1 MSGRI
6 SECSVSKVI
15 FAVAV
20 LFAATAY
27 VQAGT
32 RQSEPPKDQSSADAQ
47 AQNIAEAARRSREQ
61 AKSATKPSKVIT
73 DDDLDKKGVKP
84 GQQGLT
90 VDAPARLETQPP
102 TADQVAAATT
112 TPTAATTDPAAAPAA
127 SDDPEAAQLKEQIA
141 DAEKDADLGKR
152 ELALQQDA
160 YLSNPDHEHDT
171 AGKAKVD
178 ALQQQIADKQ
188 QEIDR
193 LKTRLAAAQEL
204 HKTPPP
210 PAKPASPSTKPPAA
224 PANPPASQLPAS
236 APPSQQ

>member
-6 SECSVSKVI
+6 SMSRNSKLI
-15 FAVAV
+15 FAAAV
-20 LFAATAY
+20 LFGATASLW
-27 VQAGT
+27 AER
-32 RQSEPPKDQSSADAQ
+32 RQNGSSQDQPAETQS
-47 AQNIAEAARRSREQ
+47 QNIAEAARRSREQ

-102 TADQVAAATT
+102 TTDQVAAATT
-112 TPTAATTDPAAAPAA
+112 TPTAATTDPAAAA
-127 SDDPEAAQLKEQIA
+127 DDPEVLMLKEQLA

-152 ELALQQDA
+152 ELALQQDS

-204 HKTPPP
+204 HKTPAAPAKPVTP
-210 PAKPASPSTKPPAA
+210 PAKTPAV
-224 PANPPASQLPAS
+224 PANPPASQPPAS

>member
-6 SECSVSKVI
+6 SMSKVPKTL
-15 FAVAV
+15 FAMA
-20 LFAATAY
+20 LFFAATAP
-27 VQAGT
+27 VQAG
-32 RQSEPPKDQSSADAQ
+32 QAEAPKDQSSADVQ
-47 AQNIAEAARRSREQ
+47 SQNIADAARRSREQ

-73 DDDLDKKGVKP
+73 DDDLDKKGIKP

-90 VDAPARLETQPP
+90 VDAPAQLETQPP
-102 TADQVAAATT
+102 TADAVAGAAT
-112 TPTAATTDPAAAPAA
+112 PASATADPATAPVA
-127 SDDPEAAQLKEQIA
+127 SDDPEVASLKEQIA

-152 ELALQQDA
+152 ELALQQDS

-178 ALQQQIADKQ
+178 GLQQQIADKQ

-193 LKTRLAAAQEL
+193 LKTRLTAAQEL

-210 PAKPASPSTKPPAA
+210 PAKPTNTPAKPPAA
-224 PANPPASQLPAS
+224 PVNPPTGQPPASTS
-236 APPSQQ
+236 PSQP

>member
-6 SECSVSKVI
+6 SMSRNSKLI
-15 FAVAV
+15 FAGAV
-20 LFAATAY
+20 LLGATAY
-27 VQAGT
+27 LQASP
-32 RQSEPPKDQSSADAQ
+32 RQNGAPQNQSPANEQS
-47 AQNIAEAARRSREQ
+47 QNIAEAARRSREQ

-90 VDAPARLETQPP
+90 VGAPAQLETQPP
-102 TADQVAAATT
+102 TPGAVAAAKE
-112 TPTAATTDPAAAPAA
+112 AMAAAAPAA
-127 SDDPEAAQLKEQIA
+127 DVAPSDDPEVVSLKEQIA

-152 ELALQQDA
+152 ELALQQDS
-160 YLSNPDHEHDT
+160 YLSNPDHEHDS
-171 AGKAKVD
+171 AGKFKVD
-178 ALQQQIADKQ
+178 ELQQQIADKQ

-204 HKTPPP
+204 HKTPAAPAKTVTP
-210 PAKPASPSTKPPAA
+210 PANPPAA
-224 PANPPASQLPAS
+224 PANPPASQPPTP

>member
-6 SECSVSKVI
+6 SRSRVSKLI
-15 FAVAV
+15 
-20 LFAATAY
+20 FAATVFFAAAASL
-27 VQAGT
+27 QAAP
-32 RQSEPPKDQSSADAQ
+32 RQNDPPQNQSSADAQ
-47 AQNIAEAARRSREQ
+47 SQNIAQAARRSREQ
-61 AKSATKPSKVIT
+61 ARSATKPSKVIT

-102 TADQVAAATT
+102 TADQVAAAVT
-112 TPTAATTDPAAAPAA
+112 TPAAATTDPAAAPAA
-127 SDDPEAAQLKEQIA
+127 SDDPEVAQLKEQIA
-141 DAEKDADLGKR
+141 EAEKDADLGKR
-152 ELALQQDA
+152 ELALQQDG

-178 ALQQQIADKQ
+178 ALQQQITDQQ

-204 HKTPPP
+204 HKTPAAPAKPVTP
-210 PAKPASPSTKPPAA
+210 PAKPPAA
-224 PANPPASQLPAS
+224 QANRPASQPPTP

>member
-1 MSGRI
+1 MSGRL
-6 SECSVSKVI
+6 SMNRNSKLI
-15 FAVAV
+15 FAAAV
-20 LFAATAY
+20 LFGATASL
-27 VQAGT
+27 QASPSRNGSS
-32 RQSEPPKDQSSADAQ
+32 QDQPSSDAQ
-47 AQNIAEAARRSREQ
+47 SQNIAEAARRSREQ

-90 VDAPARLETQPP
+90 VDAPAKLETQPP
-102 TADQVAAATT
+102 TSDQVAAAAT
-112 TPTAATTDPAAAPAA
+112 TPAAATTDPASVPAA
-127 SDDPEAAQLKEQIA
+127 SDDPEVAQLKEQIA

-152 ELALQQDA
+152 ELSLQQDS

-171 AGKAKVD
+171 AGQGKVD

-210 PAKPASPSTKPPAA
+210 PAKPPSPPAKPSA
-224 PANPPASQLPAS
+224 VPANPPASQPPVP

>member
-6 SECSVSKVI
+6 SMSRVPKRI
-15 FAVAV
+15 FAMAV
-20 LFAATAY
+20 LFAATAP
-27 VQAGT
+27 VQAVPRNG
-32 RQSEPPKDQSSADAQ
+32 EPSLAQSSADAQ
-47 AQNIAEAARRSREQ
+47 SQNIAEAARRSREQ

-90 VDAPARLETQPP
+90 VGAPAKLETQPP
-102 TADQVAAATT
+102 TPDAVAAAAATT
-112 TPTAATTDPAAAPAA
+112 SASTDPAAAPAA
-127 SDDPEAAQLKEQIA
+127 SDDPEIAQLKDQIA

-152 ELALQQDA
+152 ELALQQDS

-193 LKTRLAAAQEL
+193 LKTRLAAMQEL

-210 PAKPASPSTKPPAA
+210 TAKPASPPANA
-224 PANPPASQLPAS
+224 PAGPATPPQP
-236 APPSQQ
+236 

>member
-6 SECSVSKVI
+6 SMSTNSKLI
-15 FAVAV
+15 FTAAV
-20 LFAATAY
+20 LFGATAY
-27 VQAGT
+27 LQAAP
-32 RQSEPPKDQSSADAQ
+32 RQNEAPQNQSPANEQS
-47 AQNIAEAARRSREQ
+47 QNIAEAARRSREQ

-102 TADQVAAATT
+102 TPDQVAAATT
-112 TPTAATTDPAAAPAA
+112 TPTAAATDTAAAPAA
-127 SDDPEAAQLKEQIA
+127 ADDPEVVMLKEQLA

-152 ELALQQDA
+152 ELTLEQDS
-160 YLSNPDHEHDT
+160 YLSNPDHEHDS
-171 AGKAKVD
+171 AGKFKVD
-178 ALQQQIADKQ
+178 QLQQQIADKQ

-204 HKTPPP
+204 HKTPAT
-210 PAKPASPSTKPPAA
+210 PAKPVTPAAKTPAA
-224 PANPPASQLPAS
+224 PANPPASQPPAS

>member
-6 SECSVSKVI
+6 SMSRVPKRF
-15 FAVAV
+15 FAMAV
-20 LFAATAY
+20 LFAATAP
-27 VQAGT
+27 VQAVPRNG
-32 RQSEPPKDQSSADAQ
+32 EPSLAQSSADAQ
-47 AQNIAEAARRSREQ
+47 SQNIAEAARRSREQ

-90 VDAPARLETQPP
+90 VGAPAKLETQPP
-102 TADQVAAATT
+102 TPDA
-112 TPTAATTDPAAAPAA
+112 AAAPAA
-127 SDDPEAAQLKEQIA
+127 SDDPEIAQLKDQIA
-141 DAEKDADLGKR
+141 DAEKDTDLGKR
-152 ELALQQDA
+152 ELALQQDS

-193 LKTRLAAAQEL
+193 LKTRLAAMQEL

-210 PAKPASPSTKPPAA
+210 TAKPASPPANA
-224 PANPPASQLPAS
+224 PAGPATPPQP
-236 APPSQQ
+236 

>member
-6 SECSVSKVI
+6 SMSTLPKLI
-15 FAVAV
+15 FAGAL
-20 LFAATAY
+20 LFGTAALVEARP
-27 VQAGT
+27 
-32 RQSEPPKDQSSADAQ
+32 RQNDPAQNQSSSDAQ
-47 AQNIAEAARRSREQ
+47 SQNIAEAARRSREQ
-61 AKSATKPSKVIT
+61 AKTATKPSKVIT

-90 VDAPARLETQPP
+90 VDAPAKLETQPP
-102 TADQVAAATT
+102 TPDQVAAATT
-112 TPTAATTDPAAAPAA
+112 TPAAATTDPAVAPAA
-127 SDDPEAAQLKEQIA
+127 SDDPEVAQLKEQLA

-152 ELALQQDA
+152 ELVLQQDS

-188 QEIDR
+188 QDIDR

-204 HKTPPP
+204 HKTPPA
-210 PAKPASPSTKPPAA
+210 PAKPAKPSVNPPAVPASPPAA
-224 PANPPASQLPAS
+224 PVTPPQP
-236 APPSQQ
+236 

>member
-6 SECSVSKVI
+6 SMSRVLVGI
-15 FAVAV
+15 FAGALV
-20 LFAATAY
+20 FGATVSA
-27 VQAGT
+27 QAGP
-32 RQSEPPKDQSSADAQ
+32 RGNEPSQDQSSIDAQ
-47 AQNIAEAARRSREQ
+47 SPNIAEAARRSRER
-61 AKSATKPSKVIT
+61 AKNATKPSKVIT

-90 VDAPARLETQPP
+90 VDAPVQLETQSP
-102 TADQVAAATT
+102 TPGAVAAAKEVM
-112 TPTAATTDPAAAPAA
+112 AATEPAAEVAP
-127 SDDPEAAQLKEQIA
+127 SDDPEVAQLKVQIT

-152 ELALQQDA
+152 ELALQQDS

-188 QEIDR
+188 QEIDK

-204 HKTPPP
+204 HKAPPP
-210 PAKPASPSTKPPAA
+210 PAKAPNP
-224 PANPPASQLPAS
+224 PANPPAVPANPP
-236 APPSQQ
+236 AEPVAPSQP

>member
-1 MSGRI
+1 MNRN
-6 SECSVSKVI
+6 SKLI
-15 FAVAV
+15 FAAAV
-20 LFAATAY
+20 LFGATASL
-27 VQAGT
+27 QASP
-32 RQSEPPKDQSSADAQ
+32 RQNGSSQDQPSSDAQ
-47 AQNIAEAARRSREQ
+47 SQNIAEAARRSREQ

-90 VDAPARLETQPP
+90 VDAPAKLETQPP
-102 TADQVAAATT
+102 TSDQVAAAAT
-112 TPTAATTDPAAAPAA
+112 TPAAATTDPAAAPAV
-127 SDDPEAAQLKEQIA
+127 SDDPEVAQLKEQIA

-152 ELALQQDA
+152 ELSLQQDS

-171 AGKAKVD
+171 AGKGKVD

-210 PAKPASPSTKPPAA
+210 PAKPPSPPAKPSA
-224 PANPPASQLPAS
+224 VPANPPASQPPVP